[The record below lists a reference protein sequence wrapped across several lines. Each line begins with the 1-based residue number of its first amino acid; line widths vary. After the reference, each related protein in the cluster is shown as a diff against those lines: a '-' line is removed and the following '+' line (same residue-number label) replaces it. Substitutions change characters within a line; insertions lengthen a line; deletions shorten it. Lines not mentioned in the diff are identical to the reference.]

1 MFVIKQR
8 EKYEIKIEEQKNGK
22 KNEGSLGMTDTW
34 ETLQGTDYGG
44 LDLNISFATPLVC
57 ALRKLLKIS
66 VPWFLHL

>member
-1 MFVIKQR
+1 
-8 EKYEIKIEEQKNGK
+8 
-22 KNEGSLGMTDTW
+22 MTDTW
-34 ETLQGTDYGG
+34 ETLGTDYNG